1 MNVRSARMTTNVLIG
16 ACALLCLFVIFQY
29 AGLGSGYRWLVE
41 APDTIAA
48 SQIGKIE
55 RETFKLPAASS
66 FAAIEARPLFND
78 DRKPTP
84 LDESDDATDE
94 AATASPLNVTLTGV
108 IVTPKVRIALVRDNV
123 RNQSLALKVGMPL
136 EGDQASWIL
145 TEIKPRSAVFRSAA
159 DEDAEIELET
169 AAAPTQRA
177 TPGRNA
183 RRPGNKAAA
192 LKNNGAFSVHSP
204 GNAGA
209 GGGDSD
215 LAKRIAERRRQM
227 REDAARLRKE
237 RAQKKG
243 QRKNPAHQK

>member
-1 MNVRSARMTTNVLIG
+1 M
-16 ACALLCLFVIFQY
+16 
-29 AGLGSGYRWLVE
+29 
-41 APDTIAA
+41 

-78 DRKPTP
+78 DRQPTP
-84 LDESDDATDE
+84 LDEGDDATDE
-94 AATASPLNVTLTGV
+94 AAPASPLNVTLTGV

-136 EGDQASWIL
+136 EGDQASWTL

-159 DEDAEIELET
+159 DEDTEIELET
-169 AAAPTQRA
+169 AAAPSRLA
-177 TPGRNA
+177 LPGRTA
-183 RRPGNKAAA
+183 QRPGSKAAA
-192 LKNNGAFSVHSP
+192 LKGKGAFSVHPP
-204 GNAGA
+204 GDQGTSGSN
-209 GGGDSD
+209 SD

-237 RAQKKG
+237 RAQKG
-243 QRKNPAHQK
+243 AQRKNPAHQK